1 MENSLIVV
9 EQLPIIT
16 EHLAAVK
23 EKIAERVD
31 TALHLVCANDTA
43 KEIRNVRAELN
54 KEFKDFEAKRKEVKN
69 SILAPYTDF
78 EKVYKECIS
87 DVYTSADIDLKKR
100 VEEIEGQLKQEKEV
114 DLIDYFEEYCE
125 SKNINFLKFEE
136 VGINITLSASL
147 KSLKNKISDY
157 IDSVSDALNTIA
169 TMPESEVIL
178 AEYKHNGYNLA
189 SAIAVVND
197 RNARIAEEKNAIE
210 QVKRNKGIEEKAT
223 QQVKEAFEEALEQPV
238 VVDTKELALKF
249 TVYGTREKL
258 RELKKFLDDGG
269 YRYE

>member
-1 MENSLIVV
+1 
-9 EQLPIIT
+9 
-16 EHLAAVK
+16 
-23 EKIAERVD
+23 
-31 TALHLVCANDTA
+31 
-43 KEIRNVRAELN
+43 
-54 KEFKDFEAKRKEVKN
+54 
-69 SILAPYTDF
+69 
-78 EKVYKECIS
+78 
-87 DVYTSADIDLKKR
+87 
-100 VEEIEGQLKQEKEV
+100 
-114 DLIDYFEEYCE
+114 
-125 SKNINFLKFEE
+125 
-136 VGINITLSASL
+136 
-147 KSLKNKISDY
+147 
-157 IDSVSDALNTIA
+157 
-169 TMPESEVIL
+169 MPESEVIL

>member
-31 TALHLVCANDTA
+31 TALNLVCANDTA

-258 RELKKFLDDGG
+258 RELKKFLDNGG